1 MKKDSI
7 KYHLKKNL
15 EKNILNRSIIF
26 DYDIGS
32 HTWFGVGGKAD
43 VFFTPKSIDELKKV
57 MSILPKNTTVNK
69 LGLGS
74 NVLIR
79 DGGLDGVTIK
89 LGKDFKNIKIIG
101 NQLNVGSAV
110 LDKVLSKF
118 CLKNSIS
125 GYEFFYGIPGNI
137 GGAVSMNAGCY
148 GGVVSDIFISAQGID
163 LKGNDVFFKQ
173 NKNNFSYRKNNFIKN
188 NIITNIFFEIKYGK
202 NSEIKKKMENI
213 QRSRIESQPQKV
225 RTGGSTFKNP
235 DLSNS
240 ELKAWQ
246 LIKSIGK
253 IESNIDG
260 VDISEKHN
268 NFLVNKQK
276 ISANRIEEFGEIIRN
291 KVYEKTGILLEW
303 EIQIMGRHSD
313 KEI

>member
-7 KYHLKKNL
+7 KYYLRKNL
-15 EKNILNRSIIF
+15 EKNILDSSIIF

-43 VFFTPKSIDELKKV
+43 VFFTPKSIDELKQV
-57 MSILPKNTTVNK
+57 LSILPKNTTINK

-89 LGKDFKNIKIIG
+89 LGKEFKDIKIEK
-101 NQLNVGSAV
+101 NHLNVGSAV

-118 CLKNSIS
+118 CQKNSIS

-137 GGAVSMNAGCY
+137 GGAVAMNAGCY
-148 GGVVSDIFISAQGID
+148 GGVVSDIFISAYGID
-163 LKGNDVFFKQ
+163 LNGNEIFY
-173 NKNNFSYRKNNFIKN
+173 NKNKKNFSYRKNNFIKN
-188 NIITNIFFEIKYGK
+188 NIINNINFKIDYDENYEIQKR
-202 NSEIKKKMENI
+202 MENI
-213 QRSRIESQPQKV
+213 QKNRIESQPQKV

-235 DLSNS
+235 DSSTS

-253 IESNIDG
+253 IEFNIEG
-260 VDISEKHN
+260 VGISEKHY
-268 NFLVNKQK
+268 NFIVNKQK
-276 ISANRIEEFGEIIRN
+276 LSANRIEEFGEMIRN

-303 EIQIMGRHSD
+303 EIQIMGRLSD
-313 KEI
+313 